1 MTESELNLILKSG
14 ETTTVQFKRQVDNAV
29 SLAEE
34 MVALANTDGG
44 RIIVGVE
51 EDKSGQ
57 AQIYGISNT
66 RDINNHISNATTE
79 LCVPQIFVKT
89 DTLIIDEKLV
99 LIINVSKGIQM
110 PYRTKSGKYLMR
122 TGADKRAMSS
132 EEILRL
138 QTSNQSYLTEE
149 LPEFGTNAE
158 TDINKGLF
166 YLYFEKQHETSVI
179 DHLQTHQINL
189 TKLLNN
195 LKLAE
200 KDHLNLVGL
209 MFFGRSPQRFK
220 PMFIIKAVHFY
231 GTDIAD
237 SQYIS
242 NEDIDGTIDIQFQRS
257 LNFVSSN
264 LLKKQG
270 NQGFNSLGIQE
281 IHPEALQEAIINALV
296 HRDYSRLST
305 IQILIFADRVEIISP
320 GTLVNH
326 LTIENIKNST
336 AIARNPIMLS
346 YATRILPYKG
356 LGSGIPR
363 ILKLHPRTDLINDK
377 EKQQFKVIM
386 WRDPNIG

>member
-1 MTESELNLILKSG
+1 M
-14 ETTTVQFKRQVDNAV
+14 
-29 SLAEE
+29 
-34 MVALANTDGG
+34 ANTDGG
-44 RIIVGVE
+44 MIIVGVE

-57 AQIYGISNT
+57 AHIYGLENT

-89 DTLIIDEKLV
+89 DSLIVDEKLV
-99 LIINVSKGIQM
+99 LVINVSKGIQK

-132 EEILRL
+132 EEILRS
-138 QTSNQSYLTEE
+138 QTSSQSYLTEE
-149 LPEFGTNAE
+149 LPEFGTKADTE
-158 TDINKGLF
+158 INKGLF
-166 YLYFEKQHETSVI
+166 YLYFEKQYETTVI
-179 DHLQTHQINL
+179 EHLESHQISL
-189 TKLLNN
+189 TQLLNN
-195 LKLAE
+195 LKLAHE
-200 KDHLNLVGL
+200 SHLNLVGL
-209 MFFGRSPQRFK
+209 MFFGRSPQTFK

-231 GTDIAD
+231 GTDITD
-237 SQYIS
+237 SDYIS

-281 IHPEALQEAIINALV
+281 IHREALQEAIINALI

-305 IQILIFADRVEIISP
+305 IQILIFANRVEIISP

-326 LTIENIKNST
+326 LTIENIKHST
-336 AIARNPIMLS
+336 AIARNPIMLG
-346 YATRILPYKG
+346 YATKILPYKG

-377 EKQQFKVIM
+377 EKQQFKVVM
-386 WRDPNIG
+386 WKD